1 MKKILFFMFAL
12 SAIVNL
18 FAQEQESVKIDS
30 VPQREITKAEGDS
43 AFMRND
49 YASAIQIYET
59 LLEKGEAAALYYNL
73 GNSYFKADN
82 LGKAIVNYERALLL
96 QPGNE
101 DIRAN
106 LDIARSKTVDKIDVI
121 PDVFFVSWIKDLRD
135 SENADG
141 WGKYGIVFFILF
153 VVALYFFVFSKKA
166 ILKKSG
172 FICGFLFLIV
182 VVLVNVFASQQKKLS
197 LNRDKAIV
205 VSPGVTV
212 RNTPSDSGTSLFVLH
227 EGSKVIISDG
237 SMKEWKRIRLEDGKV
252 GWVPTS
258 DIEII

>member
-1 MKKILFFMFAL
+1 MKKIVSFIFAL
-12 SAIVNL
+12 SIIVNA
-18 FAQEQESVKIDS
+18 FAQTQEPADIDS
-30 VPQREITKAEGDS
+30 APERVITKAEGDS

-49 YASAIQIYET
+49 YASAVQIYET
-59 LLEKGEAAALYYNL
+59 LLEKGEAPALYYNL

-106 LDIARSKTVDKIDVI
+106 LDIARSRTIDKIDVI

-135 SENADG
+135 AQSADG
-141 WGKYGIVFFILF
+141 WGKYGITFFILF
-153 VVALYFFVFSKKA
+153 VVALYLFVFSKKA

-172 FICGFLFLIV
+172 VIGGLLLLIAV
-182 VVLVNVFASQQKKLS
+182 VTVNVFASQQKKLF

-205 VSPGVTV
+205 ISPGVTV
-212 RNTPSDSGTSLFVLH
+212 RNTPSDSGTDLFVLH
-227 EGSKVIISDG
+227 EGSKVIIGDG

-252 GWVPTS
+252 GWVPAA

>member
-12 SAIVNL
+12 SSIVNV

-96 QPGNE
+96 QPGSE

-106 LDIARSKTVDKIDVI
+106 LDIVRSKTVDKIDVI

-135 SENADG
+135 SESADG

-205 VSPGVTV
+205 VSPGLTV